1 MKLQIRTTF
10 DFGKLA
16 SKIEGII
23 QSTSSTIAKQWETE
37 TEKNID
43 SQRGRDGSKLDD
55 NTPYTK
61 LLKGQNKP
69 VMIDKGWLYQSIK
82 SNKDTLSMNAYGWW
96 NHTGAEAGYKKRP
109 KRPFIG
115 FSKGHPNYESNSQKV
130 LKQISKHI
138 GKALKK

>member
-16 SKIEGII
+16 SKIEVII

-96 NHTGAEAGYKKRP
+96 NHTGKEPGYKKRP

-115 FSKGHPNYESNSQKV
+115 VSKGHPNYESNSKEV
-130 LKQISKHI
+130 MKGVYKDIR
-138 GKALKK
+138 KALKK

>member
-69 VMIDKGWLYQSIK
+69 VMIDKGWFYQRIK
-82 SNKDTLSMNAYGWW
+82 SNKNIIKNTIKLLKILIFLINY
-96 NHTGAEAGYKKRP
+96 
-109 KRPFIG
+109 
-115 FSKGHPNYESNSQKV
+115 SKSYR
-130 LKQISKHI
+130 
-138 GKALKK
+138 